1 MTDGLH
7 RTLAALLEVLLPG
20 DELFPCGSTL
30 GLEDLLRDRLLESI
44 GTADLDALTTALAAG
59 GAPFASLSPA
69 DRVPVVAR
77 LQREHPALFDQL
89 AKTVYL
95 TYYQAPP
102 VQDAIRALGFAYNP
116 TPLPAGYEVGRF
128 DAARDTP
135 RHGRGRFVAT
145 DEVRRVDL
153 GGLDFVTPPT

>member
-1 MTDGLH
+1 MTDSLSSS
-7 RTLAALLEVLLPG
+7 LAALLEVLLPG

-30 GLEDLLRDRLLESI
+30 GLEDLLHDRLLESI
-44 GTADLDALTTALAAG
+44 GPADLDALTAALAAA

-69 DRVPVVAR
+69 GRVPVVAR

-95 TYYQAPP
+95 TYYQAPA

-135 RHGRGRFVAT
+135 RHGRGRFLAT

-153 GGLDFVTPPT
+153 SGLDFVNPPT

>member
-1 MTDGLH
+1 MTESLSSSA
-7 RTLAALLEVLLPG
+7 AALLEVMLPG
-20 DELFPCGSTL
+20 DELFPCGSALGIETL
-30 GLEDLLRDRLLESI
+30 LADRLLESF
-44 GTADLDALTTALAAG
+44 APAELDALTAALA
-59 GAPFASLSPA
+59 APFASLTPV
-69 DRVPVVAR
+69 DRVPLVAR

-95 TYYQAPP
+95 TYYQTPA

-153 GGLDFVTPPT
+153 GGLDFVNPPA